1 MWSVAVINFWFFDN
15 NNRSRNF
22 KLPDCL
28 ASFTARASASSQ
40 DYDNIKKCIY
50 QCKSQ
55 KTIKSIKKLGMYN
68 SGPICQYPR
77 AYLGFHIPKGFIGT
91 CTTANSHN
99 PTKWLP
105 QNCVLSLAVH
115 GITHNTGIKCKKIV
129 PKNMLA
135 GPKGGKWL
143 ANPPNP
149 PHLDPLLRT
158 PPPPHLLITWNTNN
172 SHHHIFQLW
181 PLLLAVF
188 PP

>member
-1 MWSVAVINFWFFDN
+1 M
-15 NNRSRNF
+15 
-22 KLPDCL
+22 
-28 ASFTARASASSQ
+28 
-40 DYDNIKKCIY
+40 
-50 QCKSQ
+50 
-55 KTIKSIKKLGMYN
+55 KKLGMYN

-105 QNCVLSLAVH
+105 QNCVLSLAAH

-158 PPPPHLLITWNTNN
+158 PPPIYLLREIQTTHITTYFNCGPFF
-172 SHHHIFQLW
+172 SQSFHHKHWCCSWYHYGAWDFELPCWISCC
-181 PLLLAVF
+181 
-188 PP
+188 